1 MELPAV
7 PTMTAL
13 LAEGGGAQGLDGVK
27 LAGLVIGILLLI
39 AAIRAMFG
47 KRKR

>member
-1 MELPAV
+1 MDLPAA
-7 PTMTAL
+7 TAL

-27 LAGLVIGILLLI
+27 LAGLVIGLLLLV

-47 KRKR
+47 KRKP

>member
-1 MELPAV
+1 MDLPAV
-7 PTMTAL
+7 TAP

-27 LAGLVIGILLLI
+27 LAGLVIGLLLLV

-47 KRKR
+47 KRKP